1 VIQVLIAGGGVAGL
15 ALAGRL
21 AREGVGVDIVEK
33 SAAWDR
39 GTGIYLP
46 GNAVRALR
54 DLGVADQVTAGGR
67 VNQRRRYLTASGRT
81 LFDIDVDRY
90 WQGVAPSLGAHRQ
103 DLHAALLATS
113 EGVPIQLGTS
123 VTELND
129 EGGGVTVTLS
139 DGRRKGYDLV
149 VGADGVHSVVR
160 RLAFGAGA
168 ERPASLGSISW
179 RSVVSNVIKADCWT
193 VWTGPRS
200 LLLTVP
206 IDDERI
212 YVFASISAGEE
223 GEATQDVE
231 QLIAAFEDFASPVKE
246 VVETMAASPEDIY
259 RSPIEQVDQHPWQR
273 GRVVLIGDAA
283 HAMAPTMAQGAA
295 LAMEDAL
302 VLSELLA
309 TELDAE
315 TVGGRFEE
323 RRLPRVEWVRAHT
336 ERQARLL
343 HLPYLAR
350 NLAASIAGR
359 RLWRRSF
366 SVLRHPY

>member
-21 AREGVGVDIVEK
+21 ARDGIGVEIVEK

-67 VNQRRRYLTASGRT
+67 VNQRRRYLTAGGRT

-90 WQGVAPSLGAHRQ
+90 WQRVAPSLGAHRQ

-129 EGGGVTVTLS
+129 EGGGVTVTFS
-139 DGRRKGYDLV
+139 DGRRKEYDLV

-179 RSVVSNVIKADCWT
+179 RSVVANVIKADCWT

-206 IDDERI
+206 IDAERV
-212 YVFASISAGEE
+212 YVFASLSTGEE
-223 GEATQDVE
+223 VEGTQNVE
-231 QLIAAFEDFASPVKE
+231 RLTAAFEDFASPVKE
-246 VVETMAASPEDIY
+246 VVETMAASPADIY
-259 RSPIEQVDQHPWQR
+259 RSPIEQVDQDPWQR

-302 VLSELLA
+302 VLSGLLA
-309 TELDAE
+309 TGVDPGTA
-315 TVGGRFEE
+315 GHQFEE
-323 RRLPRVEWVRAHT
+323 RRRPRVEWVRAHT

-343 HLPYLAR
+343 HLPYPLR
-350 NLAASIAGR
+350 NITASIAGG

-366 SVLRHPY
+366 SRLRHPY